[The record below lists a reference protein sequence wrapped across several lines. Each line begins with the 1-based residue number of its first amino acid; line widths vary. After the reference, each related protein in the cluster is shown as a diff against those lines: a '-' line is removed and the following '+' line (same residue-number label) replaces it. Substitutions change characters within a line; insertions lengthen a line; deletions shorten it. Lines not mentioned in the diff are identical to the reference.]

1 MKEILSQLV
10 WFMIT
15 STILILIFSANNIEK
30 WLSKPV
36 TEIKIADI
44 IIMSLYILSFIFI
57 FYDNTKKITLYLQHT
72 SKQLCLICTFMF
84 IF

>member
-10 WFMIT
+10 WFGVT

-57 FYDNTKKITLYLQHT
+57 FYDNTKK
-72 SKQLCLICTFMF
+72 
-84 IF
+84 

>member
-30 WLSKPV
+30 WLSNPV
-36 TEIKIADI
+36 TEMKIADI
-44 IIMSLYILSFIFI
+44 IIVSLYILSFIFI
-57 FYDNTKKITLYLQHT
+57 FQDNIKK
-72 SKQLCLICTFMF
+72 
-84 IF
+84 

>member
-30 WLSKPV
+30 WLSNPV
-36 TEIKIADI
+36 TEMKIADI
-44 IIMSLYILSFIFI
+44 IIVSLYILSFIFI
-57 FYDNTKKITLYLQHT
+57 FQDNTKK
-72 SKQLCLICTFMF
+72 
-84 IF
+84 

>member
-30 WLSKPV
+30 WLSNPV
-36 TEIKIADI
+36 TEMKIADI
-44 IIMSLYILSFIFI
+44 IIVYLYILSFIFI
-57 FYDNTKKITLYLQHT
+57 FQDNIKK
-72 SKQLCLICTFMF
+72 
-84 IF
+84 

>member
-36 TEIKIADI
+36 TEMKIADI
-44 IIMSLYILSFIFI
+44 IIVYLYILSFIFI
-57 FYDNTKKITLYLQHT
+57 FYDNTKK
-72 SKQLCLICTFMF
+72 
-84 IF
+84 

>member
-30 WLSKPV
+30 WLSKLV
-36 TEIKIADI
+36 TEMKIAYI
-44 IIMSLYILSFIFI
+44 IIVSLYILSFIFI
-57 FYDNTKKITLYLQHT
+57 FQDNIKK
-72 SKQLCLICTFMF
+72 
-84 IF
+84 

>member
-36 TEIKIADI
+36 TEMKIADI
-44 IIMSLYILSFIFI
+44 IIVSLYILSFIFI
-57 FYDNTKKITLYLQHT
+57 FQDNIKKITLYL
-72 SKQLCLICTFMF
+72 
-84 IF
+84 

>member
-44 IIMSLYILSFIFI
+44 IIMSLYVLSFIFI
-57 FYDNTKKITLYLQHT
+57 FYDNTKK
-72 SKQLCLICTFMF
+72 
-84 IF
+84 

>member
-36 TEIKIADI
+36 TEMKIADI
-44 IIMSLYILSFIFI
+44 IIVSLYILSYFFIFQ
-57 FYDNTKKITLYLQHT
+57 DNIKK
-72 SKQLCLICTFMF
+72 
-84 IF
+84 

>member
-1 MKEILSQLV
+1 MKEMLSQLV
-10 WFMIT
+10 WFGIT
-15 STILILIFSANNIEK
+15 SIILILIFRANNIEK

-57 FYDNTKKITLYLQHT
+57 FYDNTKK
-72 SKQLCLICTFMF
+72 
-84 IF
+84 

>member
-30 WLSKPV
+30 WLSNPV
-36 TEIKIADI
+36 TEMKIADI
-44 IIMSLYILSFIFI
+44 IIVSLYILSFIFI
-57 FYDNTKKITLYLQHT
+57 FKDNIKK
-72 SKQLCLICTFMF
+72 
-84 IF
+84 

>member
-1 MKEILSQLV
+1 MKEILSQKV

-36 TEIKIADI
+36 TEMKIADI
-44 IIMSLYILSFIFI
+44 IIVYLYILSFIFI
-57 FYDNTKKITLYLQHT
+57 FYDNTKK
-72 SKQLCLICTFMF
+72 
-84 IF
+84 

>member
-30 WLSKPV
+30 WLSNPV
-36 TEIKIADI
+36 TEMKIADI
-44 IIMSLYILSFIFI
+44 IICIFI
-57 FYDNTKKITLYLQHT
+57 YIKFYFHFSRQYKKITLYL
-72 SKQLCLICTFMF
+72 
-84 IF
+84 

>member
-44 IIMSLYILSFIFI
+44 IIMSLYILSFMFI
-57 FYDNTKKITLYLQHT
+57 FYDNTKK
-72 SKQLCLICTFMF
+72 
-84 IF
+84 

>member
-36 TEIKIADI
+36 TEMKIADI
-44 IIMSLYILSFIFI
+44 IIVSLYILSFIFI
-57 FYDNTKKITLYLQHT
+57 FYDNTKK
-72 SKQLCLICTFMF
+72 
-84 IF
+84 

>member
-1 MKEILSQLV
+1 MKEKLSQLV

-44 IIMSLYILSFIFI
+44 IIMSLYILSFIF
-57 FYDNTKKITLYLQHT
+57 YDNTKK
-72 SKQLCLICTFMF
+72 
-84 IF
+84 

>member
-57 FYDNTKKITLYLQHT
+57 FQDNIKK
-72 SKQLCLICTFMF
+72 
-84 IF
+84 

>member
-30 WLSKPV
+30 WLSNPV
-36 TEIKIADI
+36 AEMKIADI
-44 IIMSLYILSFIFI
+44 IIVYLYILSFIFI
-57 FYDNTKKITLYLQHT
+57 FQDNIKK
-72 SKQLCLICTFMF
+72 
-84 IF
+84 

>member
-30 WLSKPV
+30 WLSNPV
-36 TEIKIADI
+36 TEMKIADI
-44 IIMSLYILSFIFI
+44 IIVSLYILSFIFI
-57 FYDNTKKITLYLQHT
+57 FYDNTKK
-72 SKQLCLICTFMF
+72 
-84 IF
+84 

>member
-30 WLSKPV
+30 WLSKLF
-36 TEIKIADI
+36 TEMKIADI
-44 IIMSLYILSFIFI
+44 IIVSLYILSFIFI
-57 FYDNTKKITLYLQHT
+57 FQDNIKK
-72 SKQLCLICTFMF
+72 
-84 IF
+84 

>member
-30 WLSKPV
+30 WLSKLV
-36 TEIKIADI
+36 TEMKIADI
-44 IIMSLYILSFIFI
+44 IIVSLYILSFIFI
-57 FYDNTKKITLYLQHT
+57 FQDNIKK
-72 SKQLCLICTFMF
+72 
-84 IF
+84 

>member
-15 STILILIFSANNIEK
+15 SIILILIFSANNIEK

-44 IIMSLYILSFIFI
+44 IIVSLYILSFIFI
-57 FYDNTKKITLYLQHT
+57 FQDNIKK
-72 SKQLCLICTFMF
+72 
-84 IF
+84 

>member
-44 IIMSLYILSFIFI
+44 IIMSLYILSFIF
-57 FYDNTKKITLYLQHT
+57 YDNTKK
-72 SKQLCLICTFMF
+72 
-84 IF
+84 

>member
-30 WLSKPV
+30 WLSKIV
-36 TEIKIADI
+36 TEMKIADI
-44 IIMSLYILSFIFI
+44 IIVSLYILSFIFI
-57 FYDNTKKITLYLQHT
+57 FQDNIKK
-72 SKQLCLICTFMF
+72 
-84 IF
+84 

>member
-57 FYDNTKKITLYLQHT
+57 FYDNTKK
-72 SKQLCLICTFMF
+72 
-84 IF
+84 